1 MSPGLNCS
9 GDGGGDL
16 ISLCDWV
23 DEEGDVTMTFIWD
36 TVKLRSPSGSMIRG
50 ADLLT
55 SEVRNFLRCSSHSI

>member
-16 ISLCDWV
+16 VSLCDLV
-23 DEEGDVTMTFIWD
+23 DEDGDVTMMFIWD
-36 TVKLRSPSGSMIRG
+36 TVKLRSPTGMMRG

-55 SEVRNFLRCSSHSI
+55 GEVRNFLRYSSHSI